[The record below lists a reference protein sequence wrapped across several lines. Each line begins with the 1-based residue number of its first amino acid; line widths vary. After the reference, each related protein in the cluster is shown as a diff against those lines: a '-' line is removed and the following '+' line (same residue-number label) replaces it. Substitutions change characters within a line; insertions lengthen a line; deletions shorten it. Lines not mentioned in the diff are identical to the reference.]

1 MKTIISHFYNEEY
14 LLPWWLKH
22 HKQFFDHGIMI
33 DYHSTD
39 NSVNIIKEIC
49 PTWEIVESKNKEFD
63 AADVDVEVMEIESKL
78 DGWRIVL
85 NTTEFLIGDFEK
97 LSQINKPEDIIIS
110 SYVMVDNVNEEFTY
124 PNINKSLISQ
134 RLNGFKDVGFRRG
147 RKLSNFYSTYPLGRH
162 YNIINTDN
170 FIILW
175 YGFSPMNDSIIK
187 RKLQIQNKMPESDKQ
202 NGQGYQH
209 ITNENKIKN
218 DFKDLQNKSY
228 DLTINIKKYD
238 NNNILNT

>member
-49 PTWEIVESKNKEFD
+49 PTWEVVESKNKEFD
-63 AADVDVEVMEIESKL
+63 AAEVDVEVMEIESKL

-97 LSQINKPEDIIIS
+97 LSQINKPEDIMIS
-110 SYVMVDNVNEEFTY
+110 SYVMVDNVNEEFT
-124 PNINKSLISQ
+124 
-134 RLNGFKDVGFRRG
+134 
-147 RKLSNFYSTYPLGRH
+147 
-162 YNIINTDN
+162 
-170 FIILW
+170 
-175 YGFSPMNDSIIK
+175 
-187 RKLQIQNKMPESDKQ
+187 
-202 NGQGYQH
+202 
-209 ITNENKIKN
+209 
-218 DFKDLQNKSY
+218 
-228 DLTINIKKYD
+228 
-238 NNNILNT
+238 